1 MGAKPFVLAL
11 AERRQAMK
19 SQDCYTVKEA
29 FTFPLVCLVCLAFN
43 IYWGC
48 SDVWPIGAIVGTAFF
63 VVFILVYVYK
73 YSRFGRDFFRIDA
86 NGIAYKEW
94 SKTTT
99 LKWSEIA
106 KCTVCHRYSGV
117 GWTLFLQRIGH
128 NITTEAKRP
137 KSISVRLSGKY
148 CRNKSVITAIEQFGG
163 SEVYDS
169 QSSHAQNMYL
179 GRTILFAI
187 GLFVLFALLSCN
199 NRHDLTENYSVF
211 TYGEGLYGESE
222 EDYPVFVSKL
232 GYKDA
237 PPFIANVRQVWWNDS
252 TIIIEQNNDYW
263 WIVTAV
269 DNRLS
274 YGDKY
279 VGPLSVREKD
289 SIMVAEKIRIEQ
301 IKHRCYE

>member
-1 MGAKPFVLAL
+1 MGRTPLAHQS
-11 AERRQAMK
+11 ERRRAIK
-19 SQDCYTVKEA
+19 SQDSYTAKEA
-29 FTFPLVCLVCLAFN
+29 FTFPLFCVVCLAFN

-48 SDVWPIGAIVGTAFF
+48 SDVWPVGAIVGTSFF
-63 VVFILVYVYK
+63 GIFTSVYVFK
-73 YSRFGRDFFRIDA
+73 YLRFGRDSLRIDPY
-86 NGIAYKEW
+86 GIEYKEL
-94 SKTTT
+94 SKTTS

-106 KCTVCHRYSGV
+106 KCTVCYIQSYGSGSLFYRV
-117 GWTLFLQRIGH
+117 LDITLLSR
-128 NITTEAKRP
+128 TKRP

-179 GRTILFAI
+179 GRIIIFAI
-187 GLFVLFALLSCN
+187 GLFLLFALLSCN

-237 PPFIANVRQVWWNDS
+237 PPFIANVRQVWWNNS

-289 SIMVAEKIRIEQ
+289 SIMVVEKIRIKQ
-301 IKHRCYE
+301 MKHWSYE

>member
-1 MGAKPFVLAL
+1 MSL

-19 SQDCYTVKEA
+19 SQDCYTAKEA
-29 FTFPLVCLVCLAFN
+29 FTFPLICLVCLAFN

-48 SDVWPIGAIVGTAFF
+48 SDVWTVGAIVGTAFF
-63 VVFILVYVYK
+63 GIFTSVYVYK
-73 YSRFGRDFFRIDA
+73 YSRFDRDFFRIDA
-86 NGIAYKEW
+86 NGITYKEW

-99 LKWSEIA
+99 LKWSDIA
-106 KCTVCHRYSGV
+106 KCAVYYRHSYASGS
-117 GWTLFLQRIGH
+117 LFYRVLDI
-128 NITTEAKRP
+128 ILLSEAKRP
-137 KSISVRLSGKY
+137 KSFSVRLSGKY

-179 GRTILFAI
+179 GRIILFAI

-237 PPFIANVRQVWWNDS
+237 PPFIANIRQVWWNDS

-269 DNRLS
+269 DSRLS

-279 VGPLSVREKD
+279 VGPLSAREKD
-289 SIMVAEKIRIEQ
+289 SIMVVEKIRIKQ
-301 IKHRCYE
+301 MKHWSYE

>member
-1 MGAKPFVLAL
+1 MRQEQDGFFVPLLAVFSVLCPILGIIGFVMIL
-11 AERRQAMK
+11 ADVTDIIDLKKFDVKILFSAMFILGLAALWWLLLRK
-19 SQDCYTVKEA
+19 KRYYCYTAKEA
-29 FTFPLVCLVCLAFN
+29 FTFPLLCLVCLAFN
-43 IYWGC
+43 IYCVC
-48 SDVWPIGAIVGTAFF
+48 SDVWPVGAIVGTSFF
-63 VVFILVYVYK
+63 GIFTLVYVFK
-73 YSRFGRDFFRIDA
+73 YSRFGRDYLRIDA
-86 NGIAYKEW
+86 NGI
-94 SKTTT
+94 
-99 LKWSEIA
+99 
-106 KCTVCHRYSGV
+106 
-117 GWTLFLQRIGH
+117 
-128 NITTEAKRP
+128 
-137 KSISVRLSGKY
+137 SVRLSGMY
-148 CRNKSVITAIEQFGG
+148 CRNKNVINAIEQFGG

-179 GRTILFAI
+179 GRIILFAI

-279 VGPLSVREKD
+279 VGPLSAREKD
-289 SIMVAEKIRIEQ
+289 SIMVAEKIRTEQ
-301 IKHRCYE
+301 MKHRCYE

>member
-1 MGAKPFVLAL
+1 
-11 AERRQAMK
+11 MK
-19 SQDCYTVKEA
+19 SQDCYTAKEA
-29 FTFPLVCLVCLAFN
+29 FTFPLICLVCLAFN

-48 SDVWPIGAIVGTAFF
+48 SDVWPVGAIVGTSFF
-63 VVFILVYVYK
+63 GIFTSVYVFK
-73 YSRFGRDFFRIDA
+73 YLRFGRDSLRIDA
-86 NGIAYKEW
+86 YGIAYKEW
-94 SKTTT
+94 SKTAT

-106 KCTVCHRYSGV
+106 KCTVCYIQSYGSGS
-117 GWTLFLQRIGH
+117 LFYRVLDI
-128 NITTEAKRP
+128 ILLSEAKRP
-137 KSISVRLSGKY
+137 KSFSVRLSGKY

-179 GRTILFAI
+179 GRIILFAI

-237 PPFIANVRQVWWNDS
+237 PPFIANIRQVWWNDS

-269 DNRLS
+269 DSRLS

-279 VGPLSVREKD
+279 VGPLSVQEKD
-289 SIMVAEKIRIEQ
+289 SIMVVEKIC
-301 IKHRCYE
+301 IKQMKHWSYE

>member
-1 MGAKPFVLAL
+1 
-11 AERRQAMK
+11 MK
-19 SQDCYTVKEA
+19 SQDCYTAKEA
-29 FTFPLVCLVCLAFN
+29 FTFPLFCLVCLAFN

-48 SDVWPIGAIVGTAFF
+48 SDVWPVGAIVGASFF
-63 VVFILVYVYK
+63 GIFTFVYVFK
-73 YSRFGRDFFRIDA
+73 YSRFGRDYLRIDA
-86 NGIAYKEW
+86 NGITSKEW
-94 SKTTT
+94 SKTAT

-106 KCTVCHRYSGV
+106 KCTVCYIQSYGSGS
-117 GWTLFLQRIGH
+117 LFYRVLDI
-128 NITTEAKRP
+128 ILLSEAKRP
-137 KSISVRLSGKY
+137 KSFSVRLSGKY

-179 GRTILFAI
+179 GRIILFAI

-222 EDYPVFVSKL
+222 EGYPVFVSKL

-237 PPFIANVRQVWWNDS
+237 PPFIANIRQVWWNDS

-269 DNRLS
+269 DSRLS

-279 VGPLSVREKD
+279 VGPLSAREKD
-289 SIMVAEKIRIEQ
+289 SIMVVEKIRIKQ
-301 IKHRCYE
+301 MKHWSYE

>member
-1 MGAKPFVLAL
+1 
-11 AERRQAMK
+11 MK
-19 SQDCYTVKEA
+19 SHDCYTAKEA
-29 FTFPLVCLVCLAFN
+29 FTFPLIYLVCLAFN

-48 SDVWPIGAIVGTAFF
+48 SDVWPVGAIVGTSFF
-63 VVFILVYVYK
+63 GIFILVYVFK
-73 YSRFGRDFFRIDA
+73 YFRFGRDYLRIDA
-86 NGIAYKEW
+86 YGIAYKEW
-94 SKTTT
+94 SKTTS

-106 KCTVCHRYSGV
+106 KCTVCYIQSYGSGS
-117 GWTLFLQRIGH
+117 LFYRVLDI
-128 NITTEAKRP
+128 ILLSEAKRP
-137 KSISVRLSGKY
+137 KSFSVRLSGKY

-169 QSSHAQNMYL
+169 QSSHAQNIYL
-179 GRTILFAI
+179 GRIILFAI

-232 GYKDA
+232 GYKDE
-237 PPFIANVRQVWWNDS
+237 PPFIANVRQAWWNDS
-252 TIIIEQNNDYW
+252 IIIILQNNDYW

-289 SIMVAEKIRIEQ
+289 SIMVVEKIRINQ
-301 IKHRCYE
+301 MKHWSYE

>member
-1 MGAKPFVLAL
+1 
-11 AERRQAMK
+11 MK
-19 SQDCYTVKEA
+19 SQDCYTAKEA
-29 FTFPLVCLVCLAFN
+29 FTFPLICLVCLAFN

-48 SDVWPIGAIVGTAFF
+48 SDVWPAGAIVGTSFF
-63 VVFILVYVYK
+63 GIFTLVYVFK
-73 YSRFGRDFFRIDA
+73 YSRFGRDSLRIDA
-86 NGIAYKEW
+86 YGIAYKEW
-94 SKTTT
+94 SKTTS

-106 KCTVCHRYSGV
+106 KCTVCYIQSYGSGS
-117 GWTLFLQRIGH
+117 LFYRVLDI
-128 NITTEAKRP
+128 ILLSEAKRS
-137 KSISVRLSGKY
+137 KSISIRLSGKY

-169 QSSHAQNMYL
+169 QSSHAQNIYL
-179 GRTILFAI
+179 GRIILFAI

-279 VGPLSVREKD
+279 VGPLSDREKD
-289 SIMVAEKIRIEQ
+289 SIMVTEKIRIKQ
-301 IKHRCYE
+301 MKHWSYE

>member
-1 MGAKPFVLAL
+1 
-11 AERRQAMK
+11 MK
-19 SQDCYTVKEA
+19 SQDCYTAKEA
-29 FTFPLVCLVCLAFN
+29 FTFPLFCLVCLAFN

-48 SDVWPIGAIVGTAFF
+48 SDVWPVGAIVGASFF
-63 VVFILVYVYK
+63 GIFTFVYVFK
-73 YSRFGRDFFRIDA
+73 YSRFGRDYLRIDA
-86 NGIAYKEW
+86 NGITSKEW
-94 SKTTT
+94 SKTAT

-106 KCTVCHRYSGV
+106 KCTVCYIQSYGSGS
-117 GWTLFLQRIGH
+117 LFYRVLDI
-128 NITTEAKRP
+128 ILLSEAKRP
-137 KSISVRLSGKY
+137 KSFSVRLSGKY

-179 GRTILFAI
+179 GRIILFAI

-222 EDYPVFVSKL
+222 EGYPVFVSKL

-237 PPFIANVRQVWWNDS
+237 PPFIANIRQVWWNDS

-269 DNRLS
+269 DSRLS

-279 VGPLSVREKD
+279 V
-289 SIMVAEKIRIEQ
+289 
-301 IKHRCYE
+301 

>member
-1 MGAKPFVLAL
+1 
-11 AERRQAMK
+11 MK
-19 SQDCYTVKEA
+19 RQDCYTAKEA
-29 FTFPLVCLVCLAFN
+29 FTFPLICLVCLAFN

-48 SDVWPIGAIVGTAFF
+48 SDVWPVGAIVGTAFF
-63 VVFILVYVYK
+63 GIFTSVYVYK
-73 YSRFGRDFFRIDA
+73 YSRFDRDFFRIDA
-86 NGIAYKEW
+86 NGITYKEW

-106 KCTVCHRYSGV
+106 KCTVCYRHSYASGILFYRELDI
-117 GWTLFLQRIGH
+117 TLLS
-128 NITTEAKRP
+128 EAKRP
-137 KSISVRLSGKY
+137 KSILVRLSGKY

-179 GRTILFAI
+179 GRIILFAI
-187 GLFVLFALLSCN
+187 GLFVLFVLLSCN

-211 TYGEGLYGESE
+211 TYGEGLYGERE

-232 GYKDA
+232 GYKDV

-279 VGPLSVREKD
+279 VGPLSVQGKD
-289 SIMVAEKIRIEQ
+289 SIMVAEKIRTEQ
-301 IKHRCYE
+301 MKHRCYE

>member
-1 MGAKPFVLAL
+1 
-11 AERRQAMK
+11 MK
-19 SQDCYTVKEA
+19 SQDCYTAKEA
-29 FTFPLVCLVCLAFN
+29 FTFPLFCLVCLAFN

-48 SDVWPIGAIVGTAFF
+48 SDVWPVGAIVGTSFF
-63 VVFILVYVYK
+63 GIFTLVYVFK
-73 YSRFGRDFFRIDA
+73 YSRFGRDYLRIDA
-86 NGIAYKEW
+86 NGITSKEW
-94 SKTTT
+94 SKTAT

-106 KCTVCHRYSGV
+106 KCTVCYIQSYGSGS
-117 GWTLFLQRIGH
+117 LFYRVLDI
-128 NITTEAKRP
+128 ILLSEAKRS
-137 KSISVRLSGKY
+137 KSISIRLSGKY
-148 CRNKSVITAIEQFGG
+148 CLNKSVINAIKQFGG
-163 SEVYDS
+163 SDIYDS
-169 QSSHAQNMYL
+169 QTSHAQNIYL
-179 GRTILFAI
+179 GRIILFAI

-237 PPFIANVRQVWWNDS
+237 PPFIANIRQVWWNDS

-289 SIMVAEKIRIEQ
+289 SIMVVEKIRIEQ
-301 IKHRCYE
+301 MKHWSYE

>member
-1 MGAKPFVLAL
+1 
-11 AERRQAMK
+11 MK
-19 SQDCYTVKEA
+19 SQDCYTAKEA
-29 FTFPLVCLVCLAFN
+29 FTFPLICLACLALN

-48 SDVWPIGAIVGTAFF
+48 SDVWPVGAIVGTSFF
-63 VVFILVYVYK
+63 GIFTSVYVFK
-73 YSRFGRDFFRIDA
+73 YLRFGRDSLRIDA
-86 NGIAYKEW
+86 YGIAYKEW
-94 SKTTT
+94 SKTTS

-106 KCTVCHRYSGV
+106 KCTVCYIQSYGSGS
-117 GWTLFLQRIGH
+117 LFYRVLDI
-128 NITTEAKRP
+128 ILLSETKRS
-137 KSISVRLSGKY
+137 KSISIRLSGMY

-179 GRTILFAI
+179 GRIILFAI

-222 EDYPVFVSKL
+222 EEYPVFVSKL
-232 GYKDA
+232 GYKDE
-237 PPFIANVRQVWWNDS
+237 PPFIANVRQAWWNDS
-252 TIIIEQNNDYW
+252 IIIIQQNNDYW

-279 VGPLSVREKD
+279 VGPLSVQEKD
-289 SIMVAEKIRIEQ
+289 SIMVVEKIRIKQ
-301 IKHRCYE
+301 MKHWSYE

>member
-1 MGAKPFVLAL
+1 
-11 AERRQAMK
+11 MK
-19 SQDCYTVKEA
+19 SQYCYTAKEA
-29 FTFPLVCLVCLAFN
+29 FTFPLLCLVCLAFN

-48 SDVWPIGAIVGTAFF
+48 SDVWPVGAIVGTSFF
-63 VVFILVYVYK
+63 GIFTSVYVFK
-73 YSRFGRDFFRIDA
+73 YLRFGRDYLRIDA
-86 NGIAYKEW
+86 NGITSKEW
-94 SKTTT
+94 SKTAT

-106 KCTVCHRYSGV
+106 KCTVSYIRSYGSGS
-117 GWTLFLQRIGH
+117 LFYRVLDI
-128 NITTEAKRP
+128 ILLSEAKRP

-148 CRNKSVITAIEQFGG
+148 CRNKSVITAIEQFGS

-222 EDYPVFVSKL
+222 EDYPLFVSKL

-289 SIMVAEKIRIEQ
+289 SIMVAEEIRVKQ

>member
-1 MGAKPFVLAL
+1 
-11 AERRQAMK
+11 MK
-19 SQDCYTVKEA
+19 SQDCYTAKEA
-29 FTFPLVCLVCLAFN
+29 FTFPLFCLVCLAFN

-48 SDVWPIGAIVGTAFF
+48 SDVWPVGAIVGTSFF
-63 VVFILVYVYK
+63 GIFTSVYVFK
-73 YSRFGRDFFRIDA
+73 YLRFGRDSLRIDA
-86 NGIAYKEW
+86 YGIAYKEW
-94 SKTTT
+94 SKTTS

-106 KCTVCHRYSGV
+106 KCTVCYIQSYGSGS
-117 GWTLFLQRIGH
+117 LFYRVLDI
-128 NITTEAKRP
+128 ILLSEAKRS
-137 KSISVRLSGKY
+137 KSISIRLSGMY
-148 CRNKSVITAIEQFGG
+148 CRNKSIITAIEQFGG

-179 GRTILFAI
+179 GRIILFAI

-211 TYGEGLYGESE
+211 TYGEGLYGECE
-222 EDYPVFVSKL
+222 EDYPVFVSRL

-237 PPFIANVRQVWWNDS
+237 PPFIANVRQAWWNDS
-252 TIIIEQNNDYW
+252 IIIIQQNNDYW

-289 SIMVAEKIRIEQ
+289 SIMVVEKIRIKQ
-301 IKHRCYE
+301 MKHWSYE

>member
-1 MGAKPFVLAL
+1 
-11 AERRQAMK
+11 MK
-19 SQDCYTVKEA
+19 SQDCYTAKEA
-29 FTFPLVCLVCLAFN
+29 FTFPLFCLVCLAFN

-48 SDVWPIGAIVGTAFF
+48 SDVWPVGAIVGTSFF
-63 VVFILVYVYK
+63 GMFILVYVVK
-73 YSRFGRDFFRIDA
+73 YFRFGRDSLRIDA
-86 NGIAYKEW
+86 YGIAYKEW
-94 SKTTT
+94 SKTTS

-106 KCTVCHRYSGV
+106 KCTVCYIQSYGSGS
-117 GWTLFLQRIGH
+117 LFYRVLDI
-128 NITTEAKRP
+128 ILLSEAKRS
-137 KSISVRLSGKY
+137 KSISIRLSGMY

-169 QSSHAQNMYL
+169 QSSHAQNIYL
-179 GRTILFAI
+179 GRIILFAI

-211 TYGEGLYGESE
+211 AYGEGLYGESE

-232 GYKDA
+232 GYKDE
-237 PPFIANVRQVWWNDS
+237 PPFIANVRQAWWNDS
-252 TIIIEQNNDYW
+252 IIIIQQNNDYW

-269 DNRLS
+269 DSRLS

-289 SIMVAEKIRIEQ
+289 SIMVVEKIHIKQ
-301 IKHRCYE
+301 MKHRCYE

>member
-1 MGAKPFVLAL
+1 
-11 AERRQAMK
+11 MK
-19 SQDCYTVKEA
+19 SQDCYTAKEA
-29 FTFPLVCLVCLAFN
+29 FTFPLFCLVCLAFN

-48 SDVWPIGAIVGTAFF
+48 SDVWPVGAIVGTSFF
-63 VVFILVYVYK
+63 GIFTLVYVFK
-73 YSRFGRDFFRIDA
+73 YSRFGRDYLRIDA
-86 NGIAYKEW
+86 NGITSKEW
-94 SKTTT
+94 SKTAT

-106 KCTVCHRYSGV
+106 KCTVCYIQSYGSGS
-117 GWTLFLQRIGH
+117 LFYRVLDI
-128 NITTEAKRP
+128 ILLSEAKRP
-137 KSISVRLSGKY
+137 KSFSVRLSGKY

-179 GRTILFAI
+179 GRIILFAI

-237 PPFIANVRQVWWNDS
+237 PPFIANIRQVWWNDS

-269 DNRLS
+269 DSRLS

-279 VGPLSVREKD
+279 VGPLSAREKTALWL
-289 SIMVAEKIRIEQ
+289 SRKSVLNR
-301 IKHRCYE
+301 

>member
-1 MGAKPFVLAL
+1 
-11 AERRQAMK
+11 MK
-19 SQDCYTVKEA
+19 SQDCYTAKEA
-29 FTFPLVCLVCLAFN
+29 FTFPLICLVCLAFN

-48 SDVWPIGAIVGTAFF
+48 SDVWTVGAIVGTAFF
-63 VVFILVYVYK
+63 GIFTSVYVYK
-73 YSRFGRDFFRIDA
+73 YSRFDRDFFRIDA
-86 NGIAYKEW
+86 NGITYKEW

-99 LKWSEIA
+99 LKWSDIA
-106 KCTVCHRYSGV
+106 KCAVYYRHSYASGS
-117 GWTLFLQRIGH
+117 LFYRVLDI
-128 NITTEAKRP
+128 ILLSEAKRP
-137 KSISVRLSGKY
+137 KSFSVRLSGKY

-179 GRTILFAI
+179 GRIILFAI

-237 PPFIANVRQVWWNDS
+237 PPFIANIRQVWWNDS

-269 DNRLS
+269 DSRLS

-279 VGPLSVREKD
+279 VGPLSAREKD
-289 SIMVAEKIRIEQ
+289 SIMVVEKIRIKQ
-301 IKHRCYE
+301 MKHWSYE

>member
-1 MGAKPFVLAL
+1 
-11 AERRQAMK
+11 MK
-19 SQDCYTVKEA
+19 LQDGYIAKEA
-29 FTFPLVCLVCLAFN
+29 FTFPLFCLVCLAFN

-48 SDVWPIGAIVGTAFF
+48 SDVWPVGAIVGTSFF
-63 VVFILVYVYK
+63 GIFILVYVVK
-73 YSRFGRDFFRIDA
+73 YFRFSRDFFRIDA
-86 NGIAYKEW
+86 NGITYKEW
-94 SKTTT
+94 SKTAT

-106 KCTVCHRYSGV
+106 KCTVCYRHSGV
-117 GWTLFLQRIGH
+117 DGTLFYRELD
-128 NITTEAKRP
+128 ITLLSETKRT
-137 KSISVRLSGKY
+137 KSILIGLSGKY
-148 CRNKSVITAIEQFGG
+148 CRNKNVINAIEKFGG

-169 QSSHAQNMYL
+169 QSSHAQNIYL
-179 GRTILFAI
+179 GRIILFAI

-252 TIIIEQNNDYW
+252 TIIIGQNNDYW

-289 SIMVAEKIRIEQ
+289 SIMVAEKIRIKQ
-301 IKHRCYE
+301 MKHWSYE